1 MKGQLSAEMLILIV
15 VILAV
20 AAIVANQLIT
30 GAKNTSDTVDSQS
43 QAVLDK
49 TTEAMKGKSGDFCTK
64 DEQCLDGCDTTAHK
78 CN

>member
-20 AAIVANQLIT
+20 VAIVASQLLSTAQAGGDQVKSQGDSIL
-30 GAKNTSDTVDSQS
+30 GKADAASKAKQGEFCVKAEDC
-43 QAVLDK
+43 L
-49 TTEAMKGKSGDFCTK
+49 SGSCY
-64 DEQCLDGCDTTAHK
+64 QNS